1 MFKTFRDLLTS
12 ITTAPSPD
20 APDPR
25 ALELACA
32 VLLVEVMRAD
42 PQTAPGERE
51 AVLKALR
58 QRFPLGDE
66 ALQDLVAMAEE
77 ASRTA
82 GSFHQ
87 FTAELNE
94 RLPQPEKVQIVET
107 LWQVA
112 YADGHLDAHENHVI
126 SRIAGLL
133 HVTHGEYIAAKLH
146 AKQAAGL

>member
-12 ITTAPSPD
+12 LTAAPSDD
-20 APDPR
+20 APDPQ
-25 ALELACA
+25 ALQLACA

-42 PQTAPGERE
+42 PQTAAPERE
-51 AVLKALR
+51 AVLRALR

-66 ALQDLVAMAEE
+66 ALQDLVAMAED

-87 FTAELNE
+87 FTAQLND
-94 RLPQPEKVQIVET
+94 RLPQPEKVRIVET

-133 HVTHGEYIAAKLH
+133 HVTHGEYIAAKLY